1 MAVLSTIL
9 PYVLLVLGFVL
20 LVKGAD
26 LFVDGSSSIAKHM
39 KIPSVIVGLTI
50 VAMGT
55 SAPEASVSITAAIAG
70 NSDISLGNI
79 VGSNIFNFLV
89 VIGVSAIIFPVVSH
103 KDIIK
108 RDLWWN
114 LGITGVL
121 LVLMLDNKI
130 GRIDGLILLAGMAL
144 YLFIVIRNAL
154 KNRTPE
160 SEEKLLSVPKSIIF
174 MIIGLAAIICGGNF
188 VVDNASIIAKN
199 LGLSETL
206 IGLTIVAIGTS
217 LPELVTSVTAAK
229 KQEAGIA
236 LGNAVGSN
244 IFNILFILG
253 ASSALTPI
261 NVAPELFIDTI
272 ILIGVSIIIF
282 IVARTKMK
290 TSRVEGAFCV
300 LLYVAYTA
308 YIIIRQLP

>member
-1 MAVLSTIL
+1 MTLSTFA
-9 PYVLLVLGFVL
+9 PYVLLVLGFL
-20 LVKGAD
+20 FLVKGAD

-55 SAPEASVSITAAIAG
+55 SAPEASVSITAAISG

-89 VIGVSAIIFPVVSH
+89 VIGVSALIFPIISH

-114 LGITGVL
+114 LGITGL
-121 LVLMLDNKI
+121 LLLLILDRKI
-130 GRIDGLILLAGMAL
+130 GRIDGAILLLGMAL
-144 YLFIVIRNAL
+144 YLFVVIKNAL
-154 KNRTPE
+154 KNRTEE
-160 SEEKLLSVPKSIIF
+160 SKEELISVPKSIIF
-174 MIIGLAAIICGGNF
+174 MVIGLAAIICGGNF
-188 VVDNASIIAKN
+188 VVDNASIIAKS

-229 KQEAGIA
+229 KKEAGIA

-244 IFNILFILG
+244 LFNILFILG
-253 ASSALTPI
+253 VSSVLTPI

-272 ILIGVSIIIF
+272 ILIAVGILIF
-282 IVARTKMK
+282 IFSYTGRRTN
-290 TSRVEGAFCV
+290 RIEGLICT

-308 YIIIRQLP
+308 YIIIR

>member
-1 MAVLSTIL
+1 MTLSTFA
-9 PYVLLVLGFVL
+9 PYLLLVLGFL
-20 LVKGAD
+20 FLVKGAD

-89 VIGVSAIIFPVVSH
+89 VIGVSAMIFPIISH

-114 LGITGVL
+114 LGITGL
-121 LVLMLDNKI
+121 LLLLILDKKI
-130 GRIDGLILLAGMAL
+130 GRIDGVILLLGMTL
-144 YLFIVIRNAL
+144 YLFVVIKNAL
-154 KNRTPE
+154 KNRTE
-160 SEEKLLSVPKSIIF
+160 NSKEELLSVPKSIIF
-174 MIIGLAAIICGGNF
+174 MVIGLAAIICGGNF
-188 VVDNASIIAKN
+188 VVDNASIIAKS

-229 KQEAGIA
+229 KKEAGIA

-261 NVAPELFIDTI
+261 NVASELFIDTI
-272 ILIGVSIIIF
+272 ILIVVGVLVFIF
-282 IVARTKMK
+282 SYTGRK
-290 TSRVEGAFCV
+290 TNRIEGLICT

-308 YIIIRQLP
+308 YIIIR

>member
-1 MAVLSTIL
+1 MTILSTIL
-9 PYVLLVLGFVL
+9 PYLLLVLGFVFL
-20 LVKGAD
+20 IKGAD

-89 VIGVSAIIFPVVSH
+89 VIGASAIIFPVVSH
-103 KDIIK
+103 KDILK

-121 LVLMLDNKI
+121 LLLMLDNKI
-130 GRIDGLILLAGMAL
+130 GRIDGVILLAGMAT
-144 YLFIVIRNAL
+144 YLFFVIRNAL
-154 KNRTPE
+154 KNRTTADE
-160 SEEKLLSVPKSIIF
+160 NEQLLSVPKSIIF
-174 MIIGLAAIICGGNF
+174 MVIGLAAIICGGNF
-188 VVDNASIIAKN
+188 VVDNASIIAKS

-217 LPELVTSVTAAK
+217 LPELVTSITAAK

-272 ILIGVSIIIF
+272 ILIAVSIIIF
-282 IVARTKMK
+282 LFARTKK
-290 TSRVEGAFCV
+290 ITSRIEGIICV

-308 YIIIRQLP
+308 YIIIR

>member
-1 MAVLSTIL
+1 MTLLSNIL
-9 PYVLLVLGFVL
+9 PYLLLALGFVFL
-20 LVKGAD
+20 IKGAD

-89 VIGVSAIIFPVVSH
+89 VIGVSAMIFPIISH

-114 LGITGVL
+114 LGITGLL

-130 GRIDGLILLAGMAL
+130 GRIDGIILLLGMAL
-144 YLFIVIRNAL
+144 YLFVVIRNAL
-154 KNRTPE
+154 KNRTEE
-160 SEEKLLSVPKSIIF
+160 SKEELISVPKSIIF

-188 VVDNASIIAKN
+188 VVDNASIIAKS

-217 LPELVTSVTAAK
+217 LPELVTSITAAK
-229 KQEAGIA
+229 KKEAGIA

-272 ILIGVSIIIF
+272 ILIAVGIMIF
-282 IVARTKMK
+282 IFAYTGKKTNRT
-290 TSRVEGAFCV
+290 EGIICT

-308 YIIIRQLP
+308 YIIIR

>member
-1 MAVLSTIL
+1 MTILTTIL
-9 PYVLLVLGFVL
+9 PYLLLVLGFVFL
-20 LVKGAD
+20 IKGAD

-39 KIPSVIVGLTI
+39 KIPSVVVGLTI

-89 VIGVSAIIFPVVSH
+89 VIGVSAMIFPVISH
-103 KDIIK
+103 KDILK

-121 LVLMLDNKI
+121 LLLMLDNKI
-130 GRIDGLILLAGMAL
+130 GRIDGVILLAGMAT
-144 YLFIVIRNAL
+144 YLFFVIRNAL
-154 KNRTPE
+154 KNRTTE
-160 SEEKLLSVPKSIIF
+160 NEGKLLSVPKSIIF
-174 MIIGLAAIICGGNF
+174 MVIGLAAIICGGNF
-188 VVDNASIIAKN
+188 VVDNASIIAKS

-217 LPELVTSVTAAK
+217 LPELVTSITAAK

-272 ILIGVSIIIF
+272 ILIAVSIVIF
-282 IVARTKMK
+282 IFARTKK
-290 TSRVEGAFCV
+290 ITSRAEGIICV
-300 LLYVAYTA
+300 LLYVVYTA
-308 YIIIRQLP
+308 FIIIR